1 MDATATFTFSDFNVD
16 PKNLQCKNNEKMG
29 QIFTRFSAKE
39 NICLKDYEF
48 YYHNKKINNDS
59 TIVEIKDKKD
69 AVHITI
75 VVKKRTKI
83 NKCQKC
89 VCNNCI
95 IKIEDYKLKFSECRY
110 GHVDAE
116 TLDNYEKSQK
126 IDYEKIKC
134 DNNRCEKTQR
144 DDLRD
149 FVKCLDCSN
158 VIGQA
163 RYYCKDCSE
172 SRRCEGCDVTH
183 KMIEY
188 SEKYYYCPD
197 HFSEFKYY
205 CDNCNA
211 NCCETCLNE
220 KHNKHTCKKFESMTP
235 DIKSIKYQIEKI
247 SKKIKELQ
255 IIVSHMKN
263 SLDRAVNIFSKYQ
276 DIALDILGKYESYNT
291 NLKNYQVLKTI
302 SNLIDSNKTVLED
315 LDEII
320 TTKKDE
326 NILIVQFAKL
336 IGIYEGNRRIFKNI
350 VFQNS
355 DEPEYIKESIHSEGN
370 SNPKNLK
377 NNNGQTKTKV
387 EKNTRS
393 NSPNN
398 NNNTGKKKK

>member
-1 MDATATFTFSDFNVD
+1 M
-16 PKNLQCKNNEKMG
+16 
-29 QIFTRFSAKE
+29 
-39 NICLKDYEF
+39 
-48 YYHNKKINNDS
+48 H
-59 TIVEIKDKKD
+59 
-69 AVHITI
+69 
-75 VVKKRTKI
+75 
-83 NKCQKC
+83 
-89 VCNNCI
+89 
-95 IKIEDYKLKFSECRY
+95 
-110 GHVDAE
+110 
-116 TLDNYEKSQK
+116 
-126 IDYEKIKC
+126 
-134 DNNRCEKTQR
+134 
-144 DDLRD
+144 
-149 FVKCLDCSN
+149 
-158 VIGQA
+158 
-163 RYYCKDCSE
+163 
-172 SRRCEGCDVTH
+172 
-183 KMIEY
+183 
-188 SEKYYYCPD
+188 
-197 HFSEFKYY
+197 
-205 CDNCNA
+205 
-211 NCCETCLNE
+211 CCETCLKE
-220 KHNKHTCKKFESMTP
+220 KHDGHTYKKFESMTP
-235 DIKSIKYQIEKI
+235 DIKSIKSQIEKI
-247 SKKIKELQ
+247 SKKIEELQ
-255 IIVSHMKN
+255 IIVDHMKN